1 MGDKWK
7 VAAALSSDTPMTH
20 TTGEVLRAW
29 MPFAI
34 LSIFVLCWGL
44 PTIKTAM
51 GKATTPAFARGG
63 WEFPYLH
70 KTVSRAQPVVAKP
83 TAENAKVDFNLL
95 TSAGSGCLLSALLA
109 VTH

>member
-1 MGDKWK
+1 VD
-7 VAAALSSDTPMTH
+7 AI
-20 TTGEVLRAW
+20 
-29 MPFAI
+29 AI

-70 KTVSRAQPVVAKP
+70 KAVSRAQPVVAKP
-83 TAENAKVDFNLL
+83 TAESAKFDSNWL
-95 TSAGSGCLLSALLA
+95 TSTGSGCFLAALWQERFWA
-109 VTH
+109 